1 MDRRRVLLGVAALI
15 AVLGTLLVFIYVKGA
30 DSRADSRY
38 KAVQVLTVVKQIDAG
53 EQVSAAQAAG
63 KFKVSSVAE
72 GSVLAG
78 AMTNLDAVKGE
89 VATTTMYP
97 GEQVVAG
104 KFGAS
109 ASGSSL
115 TIPKGKMAVS
125 ANLTDP
131 GRVAGF
137 VNPGDKVSVFLTYEP
152 KTTGDTPFT
161 QLVLRSAEVVGVGAT
176 SMVSTT
182 KTGSDGSSTTEQ
194 LPSTLITL
202 ALDQDDATKV
212 LFASN
217 NGTLSLGL
225 LNADSKVGDGRRIDI
240 NNLFK

>member
-1 MDRRRVLLGVAALI
+1 MDRRRVLLGVAAVI
-15 AVLGTLLVFIYVKGA
+15 AVLGTLLVFVYVKGA
-30 DSRADSRY
+30 DARADSRY

-63 KFKVSSVAE
+63 KFKVANVSE
-72 GSVLAG
+72 GSVLPG
-78 AMTNLDAVKGE
+78 AMKSLDSIKGD
-89 VATTTMYP
+89 VATATLYP
-97 GEQVVAG
+97 GEQVVAT

-125 ANLTDP
+125 VNLTDP

-137 VNPGDKVSVFLTYEP
+137 VNPGDDVSVFLNYTP
-152 KTTGDTPFT
+152 PSGGGAPFT
-161 QLVLRSAEVVGVGAT
+161 QLVLKSAEVIGVGAT

-182 KTGSDGSSTTEQ
+182 KTAGDGSSTTEQ
-194 LPSTLITL
+194 IPSTLITL
-202 ALDQDDATKV
+202 ALDQADATKV

-217 NGTLSLGL
+217 NGALSLGL
-225 LNADSKVGDGRRIDI
+225 LNADSTVSKGGRVDI
-240 NNLFK
+240 TNLFK